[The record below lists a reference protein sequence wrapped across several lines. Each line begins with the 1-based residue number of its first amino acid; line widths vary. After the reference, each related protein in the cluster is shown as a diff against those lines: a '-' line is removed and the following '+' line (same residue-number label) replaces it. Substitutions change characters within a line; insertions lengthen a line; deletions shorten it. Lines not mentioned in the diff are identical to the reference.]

1 MFLIFTEIMLSLW
14 LFNFKIILKK
24 SFIITIIYNKY
35 TRTHMKTALLIILF
49 IVISFVI
56 YLFILGVNSKSK
68 DVPNF
73 INGHLSKC
81 PETPNCFSTEN
92 KNHTGHYISPIN
104 ISEENKSNSDSLL
117 ILKEIIQ
124 SMGGEIKTEKEHY
137 FSSTFT
143 SNIFGFVDDL
153 EIRID
158 NIESV
163 IHIRSASRVG
173 RSDMGVNKKRIELI
187 KQLYKSKIN
196 G

>member
-1 MFLIFTEIMLSLW
+1 
-14 LFNFKIILKK
+14 
-24 SFIITIIYNKY
+24 
-35 TRTHMKTALLIILF
+35 MKTTLLILLF

-56 YLFILGVNSKSK
+56 YFFILGMNSKSK
-68 DVPNF
+68 DAPSL
-73 INGHLSKC
+73 INDHLSKC

-92 KNHTGHYISPIN
+92 KNHTGHYISPIY
-104 ISEENKSNSDSLL
+104 ISEENKTNSDSLL
-117 ILKEIIQ
+117 ILKEIVQ

-137 FSSTFT
+137 FSSTLT

-153 EIRID
+153 EIRMD
-158 NIESV
+158 NIEHV

-187 KQLYKSKIN
+187 KQLFENKIN